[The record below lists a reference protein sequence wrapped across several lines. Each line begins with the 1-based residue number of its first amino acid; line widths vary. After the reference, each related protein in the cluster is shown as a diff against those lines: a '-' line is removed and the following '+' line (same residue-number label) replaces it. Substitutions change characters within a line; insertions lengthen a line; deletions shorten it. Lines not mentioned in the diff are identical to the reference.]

1 MVERGALRVL
11 SLYEGFFSGGARVLH
26 SSVVAGLHGQGRQ
39 RHAVLSIHD
48 EVRREAALQRMV
60 DDRRYRQLTA
70 AGVRVASLGRSTE
83 VPHDPEVLTDAEA
96 EVVARELRAAD
107 VVLSLKEQPLRLL
120 SRPDVLP
127 DRPVVACLHRSDPEH
142 QGSGLGHL
150 LRAAD
155 DGRLAAVVCCAESTR
170 AAYEAAGVPEH
181 LLRVIPNG
189 VDLTRF
195 RPARSGR
202 RLALRGSYRL
212 PADGVVVTYAARYDA
227 MKNPRLFVAAAREL
241 LGRDADAHVV
251 MCGAGM
257 SPTNPDLTADLREAF
272 ADRPDLLDRVHLL
285 GVRHDMEQVLAAS
298 DVVALT
304 SAFGEAAP
312 LCLIEG
318 AMCGA
323 VPVTTPVGD
332 SARIVDGIGL
342 VTGFEPAEIAAAWL
356 EAAARRDALTGALV
370 AARPRFSHVRMLSAY
385 AATVERAHRGLGLT
399 LARA

>member
-1 MVERGALRVL
+1 MSGAVRVL

-26 SSVVAGLHGQGRQ
+26 SSVVVGLHAQGRQ
-39 RHAVLSIHD
+39 RHAVLSVHD
-48 EVRREAALQRMV
+48 EVRRDAALQRMT
-60 DDRRYRQLTA
+60 DDRRYRQLVA
-70 AGVRVASLGRSTE
+70 AGVRVTSLGRPWDAPRGSE
-83 VPHDPEVLTDAEA
+83 HLTDAEA
-96 EVVARELRAAD
+96 ERLAGELRRTD

-120 SRPDVLP
+120 DRHDLLP
-127 DRPVVACLHRSDPEH
+127 DRPLVACLHRSDPEH
-142 QGSGLGHL
+142 QGPGLEHL

-155 DGRLAAVVCCAESTR
+155 AGRLAAVVCCAESTR
-170 AAYEAAGVPEH
+170 AAYEAAGVPAH

-195 RPARSGR
+195 RPLRRAR
-202 RLALRGSYRL
+202 RLAVRGAHRL
-212 PADGVVVTYAARYDA
+212 PADGTVVTYAARYDA
-227 MKNPRLFVAAAREL
+227 MKNPRLFLAAARAL
-241 LGRDADAHVV
+241 LADDGEAHVV
-251 MCGAGM
+251 MCGSGM
-257 SPTNPDLTADLREAF
+257 TAANPDLAADLGEAF
-272 ADRPDLLDRVHLL
+272 ADRPDLTARVHLL
-285 GVRHDMEQVLAAS
+285 GVRHDMEHVLAAS

-332 SARIVDGIGL
+332 SARLVAGIGL
-342 VTGFEPAEIAAAWL
+342 VTGFDPAQIAAAWR
-356 EAAARRDALTGALV
+356 EAAARRDALAGALV

-399 LARA
+399 LAPA